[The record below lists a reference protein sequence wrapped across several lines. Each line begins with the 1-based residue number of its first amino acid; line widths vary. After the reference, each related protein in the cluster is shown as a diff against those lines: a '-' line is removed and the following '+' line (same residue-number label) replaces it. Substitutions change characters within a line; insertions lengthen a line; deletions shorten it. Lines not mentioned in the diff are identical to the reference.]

1 MIKALDGH
9 TVEPRFDWYQFSTT
23 ADLKILREVLEPMAA
38 NEPFTDTKPVLTGYA
53 WSTVIGGVGGSVRVQ
68 WGGRNGDQYGANV
81 QGTGP
86 LSPQV
91 ADLIRAAGLPH
102 KVGRADVCLDFIGP
116 FDQCRLRFIERC
128 NTAGMES
135 RDNGSCPESTS
146 QNGRTVYGGAVSS
159 FYRPT
164 LYEKGRQLGPDHP
177 VDFLR
182 LEHRFAPTKSAEK
195 AQLSE
200 LSPAQMI
207 GCRPVARELSQVIA
221 EYAAAPHKLT
231 KQSKENTPYYWMLR
245 QYRRLLVEMHQDHGS
260 WPAVGAQ
267 IGLDLA
273 DIEEELRT

>member
-9 TVEPRFDWYQFSTT
+9 TVEPMFDWYQFSTPT
-23 ADLKILREVLEPMAA
+23 DLKLLREVLEPMSAI
-38 NEPFTDTKPVLTGYA
+38 EPFKETKPVLKGYA
-53 WSTVIGGVGGSVRVQ
+53 WSTLIGGVGGSVRVH
-68 WGGRNGDQYGANV
+68 WGGTNGDQYGPNV

-91 ADLIRAAGLPH
+91 AELTRAAGLRH
-102 KVGRADVCLDFIGP
+102 KVGRADVRLDFLGP

-146 QNGRTVYGGAVSS
+146 QNGRTVYGGAKSS
-159 FYRPT
+159 FYQPT
-164 LYEKGRQLGPDHP
+164 LYEKGRQLGADHP
-177 VDFLR
+177 IDFLR
-182 LEHRFAPTKSAEK
+182 LEHRFTPTKSAEK
-195 AQLSE
+195 AQLAE
-200 LSPAQMI
+200 MSPVQMI

-221 EYAAAPHKLT
+221 EYAVAPHKLT
-231 KQSKENTPYYWMLR
+231 KQSKESTPYDWMLR
-245 QYRRLLVEMHQDHGS
+245 QYSRLLTEMHQDHGS

-273 DIEEELRT
+273 DIQEKLRT